1 MKEKALEFEL
11 THKSWTPN
19 PTNKG
24 QIHEQTQPAVQAR
37 SS

>member
-19 PTNKG
+19 PTKRG
-24 QIHEQTQPAVQAR
+24 QIHEQAQPAVQAK